1 MNNPESVLET
11 LSDGFGLVKEG
22 SVAMRKVLIA
32 NRGEIARRIIRTCKS
47 EGVATVAVYSD
58 ADRDLPFVRE
68 ADEAVHI
75 GPSPVPHSYLN
86 VEAIISA
93 AKSTGADAIHPGYGL
108 LSENE
113 AFARR
118 VQDEGIV
125 FIGPSPEVIGQ
136 MGDKLTARKIMQQA
150 GVPVVPG
157 CEAPAETVD
166 EAAQVAATIG
176 YPVMLKASAGGG
188 GIGMQICR
196 DEESLRQAYQSL
208 RGRAKAYFGN
218 DAMYIEK
225 YVESPRHI
233 EVQIAG
239 DQHGNV
245 LHLLEREC
253 SIQRRHQKV
262 LEESP
267 SPFLD
272 PVTRELLCQSAVQ
285 AAQAVGYTGVGTVE
299 FIVDESKNF
308 YFLEMN
314 TRLQVEHPVTEEMTG
329 LDLVSMQLAI
339 ANGEPLGIGQED
351 VKALRHAIELRVYA
365 EDPVS
370 FLPSPGTISL
380 YQPPTMEHVRV
391 DDGVQSGTQVTP
403 FYDPMIAKVI
413 VSGTTRAEAVERAR
427 VAMQNFQITGIKT
440 NIPFLLEVLSDER
453 FCEGIYTT
461 WFVQERAAKS
471 NN

>member
-1 MNNPESVLET
+1 
-11 LSDGFGLVKEG
+11 
-22 SVAMRKVLIA
+22 MRKVLIA
-32 NRGEIARRIIRTCKS
+32 NRGEIARRIIRTCRA

-58 ADRDLPFVRE
+58 ADRELPFVKE

-75 GPSPVPHSYLN
+75 GPPPVPHSYLN
-86 VEAIISA
+86 VEAIIRA
-93 AKSTGADAIHPGYGL
+93 AKDTGADAIHPGYGL

-118 VQDEGIV
+118 VQEEGIV
-125 FIGPSPEVIGQ
+125 FIGPAPEVIGQ
-136 MGDKLTARKIMQQA
+136 MGDKLTARRIMQQA

-157 CEAPAETVD
+157 GEDSVETVD
-166 EAAQVAATIG
+166 EAADVAASIG

-196 DEESLRQAYQSL
+196 DEASLRQAYQSL

-218 DAMYIEK
+218 DAMYVEK
-225 YVESPRHI
+225 YVERPRHI

-239 DQHGNV
+239 DQHGTV

-272 PVTRELLCQSAVQ
+272 PETREQLCQSAVL
-285 AAQAVGYTGVGTVE
+285 AAKAVNYTGVGTVE
-299 FIVDESKNF
+299 FIVDESKQF

-329 LDLVSMQLAI
+329 LDLVSMQLSI
-339 ANGEPLGIGQED
+339 ARGERLGVKQEE
-351 VKALRHAIELRVYA
+351 VKAQRHAIELRVYA
-365 EDPVS
+365 EDPVT

-380 YQPPTMEHVRV
+380 YQPPAMEHVRI

-413 VSGTTRAEAVERAR
+413 VSGATRDEAVERGIA
-427 VAMQNFQITGIKT
+427 AMQNFQIAGIKT
-440 NIPFLLEVLSDER
+440 NIPFLLEVLSDGR
-453 FCEGIYTT
+453 FRQGQYTT
-461 WFVQERAAKS
+461 WFIQERAAQS